1 MPERSTDSTGVLFVC
16 LGNICRSPL
25 AEGIFVHL
33 ARERGVL
40 DRFQIDSCGT
50 GAWHAGERADPRS
63 IAVAAK
69 HGIELPSIARK
80 FEARTDPQHFDWLI
94 PMDRQNHRDL
104 LEAGV
109 PESKLK
115 LMLDFHPDPPTR
127 EVPDPY
133 YGGPDGFDKV
143 YEMLTVACEAVL
155 DQLDV
160 GSSSDV

>member
-1 MPERSTDSTGVLFVC
+1 MPDQTNRSEPTGVLFVC

-25 AEGIFVHL
+25 AEGIFIHL

-40 DRFQIDSCGT
+40 GRFSIDSCGT
-50 GAWHAGERADPRS
+50 GGWHAGEPADPRS

-69 HGIELPSIARK
+69 HGIELPSRARK
-80 FEARTDPQHFDWLI
+80 FDPAADIDGFDWLI

-104 LEAGV
+104 RDHGV
-109 PESKLK
+109 PERKLK
-115 LMLDFHPDPPTR
+115 LILDFHPQPPTR

-143 YEMLTVACEAVL
+143 YQMLVRSCEGLL
-155 DQLDV
+155 DSLR
-160 GSSSDV
+160 

>member
-1 MPERSTDSTGVLFVC
+1 MPESTDQTGVLFVC

-25 AEGIFVHL
+25 AEGIFIHL

-40 DRFQIDSCGT
+40 DRFRVDSCGT
-50 GAWHAGERADPRS
+50 GGWHAGELADPRS

-80 FEARTDPQHFDWLI
+80 FDPRRDPIEFDWLI

-104 LEAGV
+104 LDHGV
-109 PESKLK
+109 PGEKLR
-115 LMLDFHPDPPTR
+115 LMLEYHPELKSG

-143 YEMLTVACEAVL
+143 YEMLRVSCERMIEELA
-155 DQLDV
+155 
-160 GSSSDV
+160 